1 MRKKPEL
8 EEKLFV
14 KFGKYKHMSRIGK
27 KPITIPDGAEVK
39 ISGQEISVKGPKG
52 TLSFSFHWD
61 IEVKIEGKEINVSVK
76 KINKQTKALWGLTR
90 VLISNMISG
99 VTNGFEK
106 QLELQGVGYRMA
118 VQGKKLNM
126 ALGFSHPVEV
136 DVPEGLEAKIEKN
149 ILSISGIDK
158 QKVGQFAA
166 SVRALKKVEPY
177 KGKGFRYVGE
187 IVRKKAGK
195 KAAGA
200 EK

>member
-1 MRKKPEL
+1 
-8 EEKLFV
+8 
-14 KFGKYKHMSRIGK
+14 MSRVGK
-27 KPITIPDGAEVK
+27 KPIEIPDGVEIK
-39 ISGQEISVKGPKG
+39 IVDRKVSVKGPKG
-52 TLSFSFHWD
+52 SLDFEFRPEVNVAISEK
-61 IEVKIEGKEINVSVK
+61 EVKVTAKDMT
-76 KINKQTKALWGLTR
+76 KQSKALWGLTR
-90 VLISNMISG
+90 MLVANMIHG
-99 VTNGFEK
+99 VTKGYEK
-106 QLELQGVGYRMA
+106 QLELQGVGFRMA

-136 DVPEGLEAKIEKN
+136 DIPEGLEAKIEKN
-149 ILSISGIDK
+149 ILTISGIDK

-166 SVRALKKVEPY
+166 STRSLKKVEPY

>member
-1 MRKKPEL
+1 
-8 EEKLFV
+8 
-14 KFGKYKHMSRIGK
+14 MSRVGK
-27 KPITIPDGAEVK
+27 KVIVIPEGVEVK
-39 ISGQEISVKGPKG
+39 TERRKVSVKGPKG
-52 TLSFSFHWD
+52 SLDFEFHPD
-61 IEVKIEGKEINVSVK
+61 MKVAVQEKGIKVETQKN
-76 KINKQTKALWGLTR
+76 TKLAKSLWGLTR
-90 VLISNMISG
+90 VLISNMIEG
-99 VTNGFEK
+99 VTKGYEK

-136 DVPEGLEAKIEKN
+136 DIPEGIEAKIEKN
-149 ILSISGIDK
+149 IMTISGIDK

-166 SVRALKKVEPY
+166 SVRSLKKVEPY

-195 KAAGA
+195 KAVAA